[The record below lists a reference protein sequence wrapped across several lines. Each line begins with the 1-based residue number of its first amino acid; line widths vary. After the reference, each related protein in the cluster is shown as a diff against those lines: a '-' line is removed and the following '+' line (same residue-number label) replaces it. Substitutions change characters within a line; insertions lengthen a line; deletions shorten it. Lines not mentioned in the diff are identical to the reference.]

1 MVRGIVKKDVIG
13 VLGCV
18 VFKTAVEYVEK
29 CVVVESSV
37 VYIANKLEL
46 KKVSNFEFIILFV
59 YTYKFDIFLY
69 TIKMVATKCLYLLNS
84 YYIF

>member
-46 KKVSNFEFIILFV
+46 KKVSNF
-59 YTYKFDIFLY
+59 
-69 TIKMVATKCLYLLNS
+69 
-84 YYIF
+84 